1 LKLWPTFVIAAG
13 VGVSAFPATAESVLL
28 QLPEGEIT
36 IGATVIPFFAADIER
51 IDRLEVGGK
60 PAVNIILATRLND
73 LLSKATRGKIGSGIA
88 VRLCGETLFTATIEQ
103 DLLEASFLIV
113 IPNSDKAETVVRSL
127 RNPSCASPLS

>member
-1 LKLWPTFVIAAG
+1 
-13 VGVSAFPATAESVLL
+13 
-28 QLPEGEIT
+28 
-36 IGATVIPFFAADIER
+36 
-51 IDRLEVGGK
+51 LEVGGK